1 MDSPASSSPLPLP
14 PSVTEA
20 DFRQILGI
28 RFYVGQPTGLMELTK
43 QGGLIAV
50 PSAPVLTHLTEDE
63 IHRVAVEGCDFA
75 ITDSGFMVLLW
86 RFFTGD
92 RLVRISGL
100 RFLQAL
106 VELPEFRAP
115 RATFWVMPTQ
125 QDSTA
130 NTAWLAA
137 QGIAVAG
144 DHVYL
149 APMYSPAGALHDE
162 ALLSQIEKTRP
173 EFVILCL
180 GGGVQER
187 LGHYLRLNLSY
198 RPAIICTGAAIAFLS
213 GRQTSIPKWADRL
226 FLGWLFRLLSDPRR
240 FFPRYWQAMRLPM
253 LVARY
258 RERSVAR
265 SPIIRR

>member
-1 MDSPASSSPLPLP
+1 MSAPGNPSLPSVNIPFP

-28 RFYVGQPTGLMELTK
+28 RFYVGQPPGLMELTK

-63 IHRVAVEGCDFA
+63 VHRAAVEGCDFA

-106 VELPEFRAP
+106 VDLPEFRAP
-115 RATFWVMPTQ
+115 RATFWVMPTPA
-125 QDSTA
+125 DSVA
-130 NTAWLAA
+130 NRRWLVA
-137 QGIAVAG
+137 QAVAVA
-144 DHVYL
+144 DDQVYL
-149 APMYSPAGALHDE
+149 APIYAPTGALRDE
-162 ALLSQIEKTRP
+162 ALLAQIEKTRP
-173 EFVILCL
+173 AFVILCL

-187 LGHYLRLNLSY
+187 LGYYLRQNLGY

-213 GRQTSIPKWADRL
+213 GRQTNIPKWADRL
-226 FLGWLFRLLSDPRR
+226 FLGWFFRLLSDPAR
-240 FFPRYWQAMRLPM
+240 FLPRYRQALRLPG
-253 LVARY
+253 LLLKY
-258 RERSVAR
+258 RGRSVAR
-265 SPIIRR
+265 